1 MPLTIVFWIAWL
13 LPLLLLCISVVAWRA
28 GGQDSPLPK
37 ACGCFIGLGW
47 SREAYIG
54 VGRGLSVTL
63 PLLCPGKGTEQGS
76 ATVTP
81 SAEVAVSEL
90 LTRGFPGAHRSGV
103 VLQRLN
109 QLAGGWSEILRL
121 NFPISFAVNKCRD
134 RLWVD
139 RFSASTM
146 GVIRASELIR
156 GSVDRSRRRKRQR
169 KSK

>member
-13 LPLLLLCISVVAWRA
+13 LLLLLLCISVVAWRA

-90 LTRGFPGAHRSGV
+90 LTRWVSWSSPLRCSASTSKSISRGC
-103 VLQRLN
+103 
-109 QLAGGWSEILRL
+109 WSEILRL

-146 GVIRASELIR
+146 GGLYGPVS
-156 GSVDRSRRRKRQR
+156 
-169 KSK
+169 